1 LILYASLLGS
11 VVSTDRADGP
21 RTWQYL
27 LSGRYLAVV
36 LKPTLE
42 RTSKEEIQIRAPTQ
56 SSASSPSL
64 PIFIIRTCRI
74 HHPCQHLTI
83 PKTQTRASE
92 ISHQVSLVALIREKA
107 ELLVLHC
114 AYSSCTES
122 SSFGHAAPVIAA
134 RPLTSVKAS
143 TQRRPDLPFGRAC
156 FETRS
161 RAKAG

>member
-1 LILYASLLGS
+1 L
-11 VVSTDRADGP
+11 
-21 RTWQYL
+21 QYL

-36 LKPTLE
+36 LKPALE
-42 RTSKEEIQIRAPTQ
+42 RTSKEEIQISSTDP
-56 SSASSPSL
+56 SSASSPSS
-64 PIFIIRTCRI
+64 PIIIIRTCRT
-74 HHPCQHLTI
+74 HHPSSASH
-83 PKTQTRASE
+83 KTQDTDARAGDQSS
-92 ISHQVSLVALIREKA
+92 ICSLVALTREKA